1 MKSYIETSDF
11 SKINENILGKI
22 NMEERNIN
30 ESLLFN
36 SDLLERCRTFSPR
49 IVQSLNGYG
58 KLVEDQL
65 QLIDMRQVHPAGK
78 EIRNNKT
85 GKVLPKG
92 FQVRTDITI
101 DHGNRDAILHDIE
114 QKDWN
119 PYARQIILFLLPE
132 EYRYVNNDGIEVIYG
147 ILDGNHRYDAA
158 SMSAQ
163 ENIIAWL
170 VDMPINKLRKY
181 GNAEANRQQNSS
193 KPRSNQDIADSI
205 KIDIDDSTTQLS
217 KNVKNA
223 EDDNDMDVRDVLSRE
238 LDDYHVHP
246 KTKQPIIRIIIDESN
261 IVVDRKDY
269 DAPRRES
276 YASEFCPT
284 WIKVKGKDWDY
295 ETKDGVRVILIE
307 ASGSNDLIVS
317 GKISRMQNSN
327 TPISVVFSNAKGQKI
342 TKENRDTVRRQFMEK
357 VFNNIR
363 VIGEADQKLF
373 VKKNGVI
380 PSFECLPELADELD
394 TNNLIRVI

>member
-1 MKSYIETSDF
+1 MESYIESDF
-11 SKINENILGKI
+11 SAIDNSLIGKIDMSKVEINEN
-22 NMEERNIN
+22 
-30 ESLLFN
+30 LLFN
-36 SDLLERCRTFSPR
+36 SDLLKRCRTFSPR

-101 DHGNRDAILHDIE
+101 DHGNRDAILQDIE
-114 QKDWN
+114 QNDWN
-119 PYARQIILFLLPE
+119 SRAKQIILFLLPDE
-132 EYRYVNNDGIEVIYG
+132 FKYWKDGVEVIYG

-158 SMSAQ
+158 SMAAQ

-170 VDMPINKLRKY
+170 VDIPLKKLRKY

-205 KIDIDDSTTQLS
+205 KIDLNDPTTQLS
-217 KNVKNA
+217 KDVKKA
-223 EDDNDMDVRDVLSRE
+223 EDDDELDVREVLSRE

-246 KTKQPIIRIIIDESN
+246 KTKHPIIRIIIDESN

-269 DAPRRES
+269 DAKTRE
-276 YASEFCPT
+276 YYVSEFCT
-284 WIKVKGKDWDY
+284 SWIKVKGKDWDY
-295 ETKDGVRVILIE
+295 ETTDGVRVILIE

-327 TPISVVFSNAKGQKI
+327 VPISICFSNAKGQKV
-342 TKENRDTVRRQFMEK
+342 TKDNRDKIRRQFMEK
-357 VFNNIR
+357 VFKNIR

-380 PSFECLPELADELD
+380 PSFECLPELADELE
-394 TNNLIRVI
+394 TNKLIRVI

>member
-1 MKSYIETSDF
+1 MESYIESDF
-11 SKINENILGKI
+11 SKINENIFGKV
-22 NMEERNIN
+22 NMEEKIIN

-49 IVQSLNGYG
+49 ISQSLNGYG
-58 KLVEDQL
+58 KLVENEL

-101 DHGNRDAILHDIE
+101 DHGNRDAILQDIE

-132 EYRYVNNDGIEVIYG
+132 EYRYVNNDKVEVIYG

-158 SMSAQ
+158 SMAAQ

-205 KIDIDDSTTQLS
+205 KIDLNDPTTQLS
-217 KNVKNA
+217 KDVKEA
-223 EDDNDMDVRDVLSRE
+223 EDNDDMDVRDILSRE
-238 LDDYHVHP
+238 LDDYHVHA
-246 KTKQPIIRIIIDESN
+246 KTKHPIIRIIIDESN
-261 IVVDRKDY
+261 IVVERKDY
-269 DAPRRES
+269 DAPRREV
-276 YASEFCPT
+276 YVLEHCPS

-295 ETKDGVRVILIE
+295 ETTDGVRVILIE

-327 TPISVVFSNAKGQKI
+327 VPISVCFCNAKSQKV
-342 TKENRDTVRRQFMEK
+342 TKDNRDKMRRQFMEK
-357 VFNNIR
+357 VFHNIR

-373 VKKNGVI
+373 VRKNGVI
-380 PSFECLPELADELD
+380 PSFECLPELADELE
-394 TNNLIRVI
+394 TNKLIRVI

>member
-1 MKSYIETSDF
+1 MESYIESDF
-11 SKINENILGKI
+11 SAIDNSLIGKIDMSKVEINEN
-22 NMEERNIN
+22 
-30 ESLLFN
+30 LLFN
-36 SDLLERCRTFSPR
+36 SDLLEKCRIFSPP
-49 IVQSLNGYG
+49 IAPSLKGYG

-65 QLIDMRQVHPAGK
+65 QLIDMRQVHPAGR
-78 EIRNNKT
+78 EIRNKKT
-85 GKVLPKG
+85 GEVLPKG

-101 DHGNRDAILHDIE
+101 DHGNRDAILQDIE
-114 QKDWN
+114 QNDWN
-119 PYARQIILFLLPE
+119 SHAKQIILFLLPDE
-132 EYRYVNNDGIEVIYG
+132 FKYWKDGVEVIYG

-158 SMSAQ
+158 SMAAQ

-170 VDMPINKLRKY
+170 VDIPLKKLRKY

-205 KIDIDDSTTQLS
+205 KIDLDDSTTQLS
-217 KNVKNA
+217 KDVKKA
-223 EDDNDMDVRDVLSRE
+223 EDDDELDVREVLSRE

-246 KTKQPIIRIIIDESN
+246 KTKHPIIRIIIDESN

-269 DAPRRES
+269 DAKTRE
-276 YASEFCPT
+276 YYVSEFCT
-284 WIKVKGKDWDY
+284 SWIKVKGKDWDY
-295 ETKDGVRVILIE
+295 ETTDGVRVILIE

-327 TPISVVFSNAKGQKI
+327 VPISICFSNAKGQKV
-342 TKENRDTVRRQFMEK
+342 TKDNRDKIRRQFMEK
-357 VFNNIR
+357 VFKNIR

-380 PSFECLPELADELD
+380 PSFECLPELADELE
-394 TNNLIRVI
+394 TNKLIRVI

>member
-1 MKSYIETSDF
+1 MESYIESDF

-58 KLVEDQL
+58 KLVENEL

-101 DHGNRDAILHDIE
+101 DHANRDAILHDIE

-119 PYARQIILFLLPE
+119 THQRQIILFLLPE
-132 EYRYVNNDGIEVIYG
+132 EYRYVNSDGIEVIYG

-158 SMSAQ
+158 SMAAQ

-205 KIDIDDSTTQLS
+205 KIDLDDSTTQLS
-217 KNVKNA
+217 KDVKKA
-223 EDDNDMDVRDVLSRE
+223 EDDDKLNVRDVLSKE
-238 LDDYHVHP
+238 LDDYHVHF

-269 DAPRRES
+269 DAPRREV
-276 YASEFCPT
+276 YVSEFCPT

-317 GKISRMQNSN
+317 GKISRMQDSN
-327 TPISVVFSNAKGQKI
+327 TPISICFSNAKGQKI
-342 TKENRDTVRRQFMEK
+342 TKENRNIVRRQFMEK
-357 VFNNIR
+357 IYKNIR
-363 VIGEADQKLF
+363 VIGKADQKLF
-373 VKKNGVI
+373 VDKTGVI